1 MATLVFFHAHPDDE
15 SINTSGTMARAAAEG
30 HRVVLAVATAGEEGE
45 VAEGFLDEGE
55 RLGDRRRARPRLR
68 RRSLGVARTLFLGY
82 RDSGMMGTEANDHA
96 ASFWRASVPEAAG
109 RLAALL
115 QEESADVLVAYDSNG
130 GYGHPDHIQ
139 VHRVGHAAADL
150 AGTPRVFEATTNRDR
165 VKEQVAQAREAGVE
179 GFEDEDEDESFYE
192 TLGMPDAEITTEVD
206 VTAFLEQKEASLRAH
221 ATQIPEDSWFLSMS
235 PPDFEAAFGIESYI
249 RTRPPFEGRIPEDR
263 EDWLL

>member
-55 RLGDRRRARPRLR
+55 RLGDRRRAETEA
-68 RRSLGVARTLFLGY
+68 SATILGVARTVFLGY
-82 RDSGMMGTEANDHA
+82 RDSGMMGTEANDHP

-115 QEESADVLVAYDSNG
+115 QEESADVLVTYDPNG

-150 AGTPRVFEATTNRDR
+150 AGTPTVFEATTNRDR
-165 VKEQVAQAREAGVE
+165 VREQVAQAREAEVE
-179 GFEDEDEDESFYE
+179 GFEDEDESFYD

-206 VTAFLEQKEASLRAH
+206 VTAFLEQKQASLRAH
-221 ATQIPEDSWFLSMS
+221 ASQITEDSWFLSMT
-235 PPDFEAAFGIESYI
+235 PPDFEAAFGVESFI

-263 EDWLL
+263 EDRLL

>member
-30 HRVVLAVATAGEEGE
+30 HRVVLAIATAGEEGE
-45 VAEGFLDEGE
+45 VAEGFLAEGE
-55 RLGDRRRARPRLR
+55 PLGDRRRAETEV
-68 RRSLGVARTLFLGY
+68 SAAALGVARTVFLGY
-82 RDSGMMGTEANDHA
+82 RDSGMMGTEANDHPG
-96 ASFWRASVPEAAG
+96 SFWMAPVGEAAG

-115 QEESADVLVAYDSNG
+115 QEESADILVAYDSNG

-139 VHRVGHAAADL
+139 VHRVGHAAAVL

-165 VKEQVAQAREAGVE
+165 VKEQIAKAREAGVE
-179 GFEDEDEDESFYE
+179 EFEDEDESFYD
-192 TLGMPDAEITTEVD
+192 TLGSPDAEITTEVD
-206 VTAFLEQKEASLRAH
+206 VTAYLSEKEASLRAH
-221 ATQIPEDSWFLSMS
+221 ASQIPEDSWFLSMS
-235 PPDFEAAFGIESYI
+235 PPDFNAAFGIESFI